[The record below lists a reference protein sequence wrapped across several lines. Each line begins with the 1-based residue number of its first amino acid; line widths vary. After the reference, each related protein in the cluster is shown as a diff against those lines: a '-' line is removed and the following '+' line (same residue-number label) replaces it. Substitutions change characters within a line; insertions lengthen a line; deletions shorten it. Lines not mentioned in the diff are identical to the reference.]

1 MAMKIL
7 LWCDDLVIR
16 LKLEAVWKSAG
27 ATMLK
32 KTSQETPDCI
42 VVDLGG
48 RHALRNITHLR
59 TTHPQVDVIAFAQE
73 YDEELFAAA
82 EQAGASDF
90 AARGSIV
97 ERVTRR
103 IPVADARRG

>member
-1 MAMKIL
+1 MKIL

-16 LKLEAVWKSAG
+16 LKLEAAWKTAG

-32 KTSQETPDCI
+32 KTSPEIPDCI
-42 VVDLGG
+42 VIDLGG
-48 RHALRNITHLR
+48 RHALRNIAHLR
-59 TTHPQVDVIAFAQE
+59 ATNPQVDVIAFAPE
-73 YDEELFAAA
+73 YDGELFAAA

-103 IPVADARRG
+103 MPGAGSRQV